1 MGYRHRGSSL
11 GRGIVLVLI
20 GLALLWAGSHLGG
33 TFPKDWPIQIPDR
46 LPKPSWGNHD
56 GEETITDLV
65 ETDEPFPPGVER
77 LTIKLPFGSVSIRQ
91 GIEGSINFI
100 NVPAG
105 TLEIQRNGESLLIE
119 QDGWNFSIESGRDS
133 LRPKVEIVLPEGLSL
148 ERLEVSIGA
157 GTLVARGIE
166 ARHLDI
172 ESGAGTVDCESIRA
186 HEVEAKTGAGTITL
200 DLDGNEE
207 DYRVDYARGL
217 GTVTVGE
224 RSFTGIGSGSVG
236 RADAPRTVRA
246 NTGAGTIRVRFS
258 PRGVEL

>member
-20 GLALLWAGSHLGG
+20 GLALLWAGSRLGG
-33 TFPKDWPIQIPDR
+33 TFPKDWPIRIPEHLTR
-46 LPKPSWGNHD
+46 LSWGSND

-65 ETDEPFPPGVER
+65 EADEPFPTGVEK
-77 LTIKLPFGSVSIRQ
+77 LTIKLPFGSVTIRQ
-91 GIEGSINFI
+91 GIEGSINCVNF
-100 NVPAG
+100 PAG
-105 TLEIQRNGESLLIE
+105 TLEIKNNGAHLVIE
-119 QDGWNFSIESGRDS
+119 QEGWNLSIESGRDS
-133 LRPKVEIVLPEGLSL
+133 LRPKVEIVIPEGLSL

-172 ESGAGTVDCESIRA
+172 ESGAGTVDCESVRA
-186 HEVEAKTGAGTITL
+186 HNVEAKTGAGAITL

-207 DYRVDYARGL
+207 DYRVEYARGL

>member
-20 GLALLWAGSHLGG
+20 GLALLWAGSRLGG

-46 LPKPSWGNHD
+46 MTIPSWGNHD
-56 GEETITDLV
+56 GETITDLV
-65 ETDEPFPPGVER
+65 ETEEAFPSGIER
-77 LTIKLPFGSVSIRQ
+77 LTIKLPFGSVNIRQ
-91 GIEGSINFI
+91 GIEGSISCVNFP
-100 NVPAG
+100 VG
-105 TLEIQRNGESLLIE
+105 TLTIKRNGENLLIE
-119 QDGWNFSIESGRDS
+119 QDGWNLSIESGRDS
-133 LRPKVEIVLPEGLSL
+133 LRPKVEIVIPEGLSL

-172 ESGAGTVDCESIRA
+172 ESGAGTVDCESVRSRII
-186 HEVEAKTGAGTITL
+186 EAKTGAGAITL
-200 DLDGNEE
+200 GLDGNEE